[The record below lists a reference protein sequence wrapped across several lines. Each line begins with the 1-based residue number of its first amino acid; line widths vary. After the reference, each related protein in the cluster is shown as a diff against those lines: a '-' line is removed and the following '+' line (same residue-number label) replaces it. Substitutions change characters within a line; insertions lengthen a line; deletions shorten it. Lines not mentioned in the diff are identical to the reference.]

1 MRTVTRLASEL
12 EYLTLG
18 PFRIAWT
25 VFNWDITEYNKKMGE
40 IEESD
45 DSPTPDHLLELK
57 LYLGSP
63 REYQE
68 SLRRR
73 SGTFP
78 SIGVLESNERS
89 NGIKVDHHDH
99 L

>member
-1 MRTVTRLASEL
+1 LTRPASEL
-12 EYLTLG
+12 EISNVT

-25 VFNWDITEYNKKMGE
+25 IFNWDITEYNKKMGE
-40 IEESD
+40 LEESD

-57 LYLGSP
+57 LYLESP

-73 SGTFP
+73 SGMFP
-78 SIGVLESNERS
+78 NIGSVKSNE
-89 NGIKVDHHDH
+89 
-99 L
+99 